1 MCVPPFRVS
10 LSLLISFSLLFGRSE
25 PLITII
31 EWNRYLSG
39 IQPPFGVLFTTHLFS
54 FHFRG
59 ADWKNLSQGLTEIW
73 LSKRSAYPL
82 SGFLSHF
89 QPSVWLIGTN
99 NQKDW
104 LGCRYLR
111 GIHILPS
118 DFHSSSI
125 PGPKNLLRYGNL
137 SNVRTAPSEVLSH
150 CISLLTE
157 LWIFELLSGSKAQF
171 ENWVR
176 YRYLRTYSLSEF
188 LSHRSSLFSP
198 FCLDGLQNWP
208 LEWTKIWSIG
218 GYPQESY
225 DREEKRR
232 EEKREKE
239 KDRKETL

>member
-25 PLITII
+25 PLITIMNEI
-31 EWNRYLSG
+31 DIWVAYS
-39 IQPPFGVLFTTHLFS
+39 PPFGVLFTTHLFS

-89 QPSVWLIGTN
+89 QPSVWPIGTN
-99 NQKDW
+99 NKKAW
-104 LGCRYLR
+104 LGCRHLR
-111 GIHILPS
+111 GIHTLPS

-125 PGPKNLLRYGNL
+125 PGPKNWLRYGNL
-137 SNVRTAPSEVLSH
+137 SNVRTAPSVPTVYLS
-150 CISLLTE
+150 SFTE

-188 LSHRSSLFSP
+188 LSHRSSIFSP
-198 FCLDGLQNWP
+198 FCLDGLKNWP
-208 LEWTKIWSIG
+208 PEWTKIWSIG
-218 GYPQESY
+218 GYPQES
-225 DREEKRR
+225 
-232 EEKREKE
+232 
-239 KDRKETL
+239 

>member
-25 PLITII
+25 PLITIS

-39 IQPPFGVLFTTHLFS
+39 IQPSFGVLFTTHLFS

-89 QPSVWLIGTN
+89 QPSVWPIGTN

-111 GIHILPS
+111 GIHTLPS
-118 DFHSSSI
+118 DFHTSSI
-125 PGPKNLLRYGNL
+125 PPGAEELIRRIDWDMEIWVTYVLPLQRFFPTVYL
-137 SNVRTAPSEVLSH
+137 SS
-150 CISLLTE
+150 LTE

-176 YRYLRTYSLSEF
+176 YRYLSTYSLSEF

-198 FCLDGLQNWP
+198 FCLDGLKNWP
-208 LEWTKIWSIG
+208 PEWTKIWSIG
-218 GYPQESY
+218 GYPQES
-225 DREEKRR
+225 
-232 EEKREKE
+232 
-239 KDRKETL
+239 